1 MEKAYTNNESFEE
14 ITSLIKEFCENN
26 DPKDESISG
35 FITMILMFIFMQNKD
50 FIDSLEDED
59 EIEQFK
65 DVITTDKL
73 QE

>member
-1 MEKAYTNNESFEE
+1 MNNESFEK

-65 DVITTDKL
+65 DVITTEKL

>member
-1 MEKAYTNNESFEE
+1 MNNESFEK

-35 FITMILMFIFMQNKD
+35 FITMILMFILMQNKD